1 MSINPFYYRNIVL
14 QNNGVNVNDLAN
26 DYELL
31 EKFDLDIGIEPP
43 NKNTLDI
50 SSISFDINTIY
61 KNTFNLNSRDIS
73 NINTINIPGIF
84 LNKLKFNFNKNVAFN
99 NLRIFDKY
107 LQPIPFILIDKNSQN
122 NSSLDI
128 SNNITNDYII
138 NNELIIDF
146 SKNIPMPYNF
156 KYERRL
162 DNNIFKISN
171 IDIQNNILQEKL
183 DSNFNW
189 DLAPWK
195 IITISNEII
204 PNQDLSVNKLNDYLK
219 NIVNQQKRKIFP
231 SDKHPIEIYPYNNS
245 DISCVINFRYQGY
258 TETEL
263 SGTELTFI
271 DISTAYIS
279 INNTNYKYSLAENIY
294 IDLSSNLFEYLNL
307 LKISI
312 SLAVGLS
319 SKGMI

>member
-171 IDIQNNILQEKL
+171 IDIQNNILQ
-183 DSNFNW
+183 
-189 DLAPWK
+189 
-195 IITISNEII
+195 
-204 PNQDLSVNKLNDYLK
+204 
-219 NIVNQQKRKIFP
+219 
-231 SDKHPIEIYPYNNS
+231 
-245 DISCVINFRYQGY
+245 
-258 TETEL
+258 
-263 SGTELTFI
+263 
-271 DISTAYIS
+271 
-279 INNTNYKYSLAENIY
+279 
-294 IDLSSNLFEYLNL
+294 
-307 LKISI
+307 
-312 SLAVGLS
+312 
-319 SKGMI
+319 